1 MALNHA
7 VVRTDRL
14 FGTDNRAGL
23 ISIKYFVTEN
33 SEKVETAI
41 DNGNFLKVGALL
53 DGEREVFEGSTPAAN
68 DSLADVVL
76 VASPE
81 VMYDERLRDLDD
93 YYNVAGKICRGYRLH
108 SGDVFSVTKE
118 ALAGAATPAVGDVV
132 ELKADTKLN
141 IVAAATGAT
150 SGSTVVGSII
160 AIDVVGRYTYY
171 VILVD

>member
-23 ISIKYFVTEN
+23 ISIKYFVTESN
-33 SEKVETAI
+33 EKVATAI

-76 VASPE
+76 IASPE

-118 ALAGAATPAVGDVV
+118 ALAGAETPAVGDVV